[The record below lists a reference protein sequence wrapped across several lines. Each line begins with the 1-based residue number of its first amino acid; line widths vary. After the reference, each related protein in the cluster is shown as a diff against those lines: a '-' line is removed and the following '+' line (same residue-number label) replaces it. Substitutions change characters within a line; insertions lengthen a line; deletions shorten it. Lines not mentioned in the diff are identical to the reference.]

1 MSRRYVAQLDELEA
15 LSEFD
20 SEGPSVQQERKGSP
34 RIDTSI
40 GRPPPHS
47 SPQTATGAGSPWR
60 PARFDVAERPV
71 RESTSPAAGRILQL
85 VDDRWY
91 TPASGARFLAYSR
104 ARSLR
109 RRGAVAKAVLVA
121 ILAVSVGFTVAA
133 TLDRVRDTLA
143 PQPFVQSPVE
153 DELPTTANAAAVS
166 SDPGNLNGGWTLTSR
181 VPSNSHDAPRLAT
194 IGYRFRLKQ
203 EGVRVSGTGYRAME
217 NGRIIPLRQRSP
229 ITLEGKL
236 DGRRL
241 ELLFAER
248 GARGTS
254 GGAVV
259 MRVAD
264 DASLRGTFWNDA
276 TQSKGSALATRV
288 AP

>member
-1 MSRRYVAQLDELEA
+1 VAQLDELEA

-20 SEGPSVQQERKGSP
+20 SEGPSVQMERKESP

-47 SPQTATGAGSPWR
+47 SQQTATRAGSPWR
-60 PARFDVAERPV
+60 PARFDVAERPN

-91 TPASGARFLAYSR
+91 TPASGAAFLAYGR
-104 ARSLR
+104 ARSPR
-109 RRGAVAKAVLVA
+109 RRGAVAKAILVA

-133 TLDRVRDTLA
+133 TLDRVRDTHA

-153 DELPTTANAAAVS
+153 NELPANANAAAVS

-181 VPSNSHDAPRLAT
+181 VPSTSHDAPRLAT
-194 IGYRFRLKQ
+194 IGYRVRLRQ
-203 EGVRVSGTGYRAME
+203 EGARVSGTGYRAME
-217 NGRIIPLRQRSP
+217 NGRIIPLRQRTP
-229 ITLEGKL
+229 IRLEGRL
-236 DGRRL
+236 DGQRL
-241 ELLFAER
+241 ELLVAEL

-254 GGAVV
+254 GGTWVI
-259 MRVAD
+259 RVD
-264 DASLRGTFWNDA
+264 DSASLRGTFWNDA

>member
-1 MSRRYVAQLDELEA
+1 VVQLDELEA

-20 SEGPSVQQERKGSP
+20 SEGPSVQKERKESR

-40 GRPPPHS
+40 GRRPPHA
-47 SPQTATGAGSPWR
+47 SPQTATRAGSPWR
-60 PARFDVAERPV
+60 PARFDVAERPD

-85 VDDRWY
+85 IDDRWY
-91 TPASGARFLAYSR
+91 TPASGAPFLGYSR
-104 ARSLR
+104 ARSRR
-109 RRGAVAKAVLVA
+109 RRGAVAKAILVA

-133 TLDRVRDTLA
+133 TLDRVRNTLA

-241 ELLFAER
+241 ELLFAEL

-254 GGAVV
+254 GGALVL
-259 MRVAD
+259 RVAD

-276 TQSKGSALATRV
+276 TQSKGNALATRV